1 MQSHGKP
8 IPNENWLNVYDREI
22 HDAIV
27 TLNEAGN
34 NFISVRMILNVL
46 AGRSVNR
53 ITEKTREYIEASI
66 VKMMNTQILINAS
79 DEAKA
84 FKAKDFQYSGEL
96 LPCRFV
102 ERISLN
108 NNLAGQCIEI
118 VRPLPLMEYAK
129 LRRQFSAINSG
140 LLKVLTVRPE
150 HLVLKLYLLRELVWL
165 KNAHSRRSN
174 IISLETISEYL
185 GLRVPDS
192 RDNERHQRKTIRDN
206 VLECLE
212 FWKTE
217 SFIKGYIL
225 KQKDRRLLKLE
236 IEE

>member
-1 MQSHGKP
+1 LQSHGKP

-96 LPCRFV
+96 LPC
-102 ERISLN
+102 IL
-108 NNLAGQCIEI
+108 
-118 VRPLPLMEYAK
+118 
-129 LRRQFSAINSG
+129 
-140 LLKVLTVRPE
+140 
-150 HLVLKLYLLRELVWL
+150 
-165 KNAHSRRSN
+165 
-174 IISLETISEYL
+174 
-185 GLRVPDS
+185 
-192 RDNERHQRKTIRDN
+192 
-206 VLECLE
+206 
-212 FWKTE
+212 E
-217 SFIKGYIL
+217 SFCHADL
-225 KQKDRRLLKLE
+225 
-236 IEE
+236 